1 MKRLISRA
9 AGLLALAMTVI
20 GATTASAQ
28 QYPDR
33 PIRLVVPFPPGGSTD
48 IMARLF
54 AQKLSDAL
62 GQRVYIDNRGGA
74 GGRIGT
80 DFVAKAL
87 PDGYTLMMDTS
98 ITHTASTSLYKKLP
112 YNVLTDFAPIT
123 MLASEPLLIVVHP
136 SVPADTLGELVAL
149 AKAKP
154 GDLNYSSQ
162 GNGTSGHLAM
172 ELLKSMAG
180 INVVHVPYQGGGPA
194 VLGVVSGQ
202 VQVLI
207 QGPAATLPFVNAG
220 KLKAVAITSLTRSPD
235 LPNIPTASESGL
247 PGYEAALWFGFY
259 APAKTP
265 PAIINRLN
273 QEASKIMRSPEM
285 RARLASESG
294 QPVGNTP
301 EQFQEIIKGDI
312 EKWSAVIRQAGIKVE

>member
-9 AGLLALAMTVI
+9 AGLLALAMTVV
-20 GATTASAQ
+20 GATSAYAQ
-28 QYPDR
+28 PYPDR

-54 AQKLSDAL
+54 GQKLTEAL

-80 DFVAKAL
+80 DVVAKAP
-87 PDGYTLMMDTS
+87 PDGYTLMMDTG
-98 ITHTASTSLYKKLP
+98 ITHTASTSLYKNLP

-123 MLASEPLLIVVHP
+123 MLASEPLLIVLHP
-136 SVPADTLGELVAL
+136 SVPANTLGELVAL

-154 GDLNYSSQ
+154 GELNYSSQ
-162 GNGTSGHLAM
+162 GNGTSGHLAT

-180 INVVHVPYQGGGPA
+180 VNVVHVPYQGGGPA
-194 VLGVVSGQ
+194 VLGVVSGH
-202 VQVLI
+202 VQMLI
-207 QGPAATLPFVNAG
+207 QGPEATLPFVNTG
-220 KLKAVAITSLTRSPD
+220 KLKALAITSLTRSPD

-247 PGYEAALWFGFY
+247 PGYEVLLWFGLY

-265 PAIINRLN
+265 AAIINRLN
-273 QEASKIMRSPEM
+273 QEAIKIMHSPEM
-285 RARLASESG
+285 RARLANESG

-301 EQFQEIIKGDI
+301 EQFQEIIKRDI
-312 EKWSAVIRQAGIKVE
+312 EKWGVIIKEAGIKVE

>member
-1 MKRLISRA
+1 MKRLISWA
-9 AGLLALAMTVI
+9 ARLLALAMTVV
-20 GATTASAQ
+20 GVTSAHAQ

-33 PIRLVVPFPPGGSTD
+33 PVRLVVPFPPGGSTD

-54 AQKLSDAL
+54 AQKLGDAL

-87 PDGYTLMMDTS
+87 PDGYTLMMDTG
-98 ITHTASTSLYKKLP
+98 ITHTASTGLYKKLP
-112 YNVLTDFAPIT
+112 YDVLTDFAPIT

-136 SVPADTLGELVAL
+136 SVPANTLGELVAL

-154 GDLNYSSQ
+154 GELNYSSQ

-172 ELLKSMAG
+172 ELLKSMAA

-202 VQVLI
+202 VQMLI
-207 QGPAATLPFVNAG
+207 QGPEATLPFVKAG
-220 KLKAVAITSLTRSPD
+220 KLKALAITSLTRSPD

-247 PGYEAALWFGFY
+247 SGYEAALWFGLY

-265 PAIINRLN
+265 SAIINRLN
-273 QEASKIMRSPEM
+273 QEASKIMHSPEM
-285 RARLASESG
+285 RARLAGESG
-294 QPVGNTP
+294 EPVGNTP
-301 EQFQEIIKGDI
+301 EQFQGIIKRDV
-312 EKWSAVIRQAGIKVE
+312 EKWGAVIKEAGIKVE